1 MTTQNCCPTWKL
13 SVQGWLVGTQVHSM
27 SFMFIYVPSIV
38 SNQVFL
44 YPLPG
49 INEKDAKDKNVQKD
63 ASWLWKTSEMAFQS
77 ERHPSQEKI
86 SQRQIFERQRHQRPL
101 PRDEDAKDNHAVF
114 LMKYRWNWG
123 NFSFSVYF
131 WCVLKMFIG
140 PNDIWQVPNLFSSR
154 PFMTYDWTIG
164 RNSTV
169 FAWHEG
175 RFVRD
180 VHQPPNQTS
189 QKAGNDVDP
198 SSFSA
203 LTFFQ
208 SYFFSLDS
216 IIIHQTREILVDDIQ
231 HFFTRK

>member
-1 MTTQNCCPTWKL
+1 MTTQNCCSTWKL

-27 SFMFIYVPSIV
+27 LFMFTYIPSIV

-114 LMKYRWNWG
+114 LMQLEPTWLLLSVGQDYQSRLH
-123 NFSFSVYF
+123 NFLPPWSENTI
-131 WCVLKMFIG
+131 KMCMI
-140 PNDIWQVPNLFSSR
+140 QVIHLFSEMRS
-154 PFMTYDWTIG
+154 
-164 RNSTV
+164 
-169 FAWHEG
+169 
-175 RFVRD
+175 
-180 VHQPPNQTS
+180 
-189 QKAGNDVDP
+189 
-198 SSFSA
+198 
-203 LTFFQ
+203 
-208 SYFFSLDS
+208 
-216 IIIHQTREILVDDIQ
+216 
-231 HFFTRK
+231 